1 MPKVTLDLDTC
12 TVCQTCVST
21 CPMGVFEM
29 QGDVVA
35 VTNEDQCIVCRACEV
50 SCPANSIIV
59 ED

>member
-1 MPKVTLDLDTC
+1 
-12 TVCQTCVST
+12 
-21 CPMGVFEM
+21 MGVFEM

-50 SCPANSIIV
+50 SCPANSIVV